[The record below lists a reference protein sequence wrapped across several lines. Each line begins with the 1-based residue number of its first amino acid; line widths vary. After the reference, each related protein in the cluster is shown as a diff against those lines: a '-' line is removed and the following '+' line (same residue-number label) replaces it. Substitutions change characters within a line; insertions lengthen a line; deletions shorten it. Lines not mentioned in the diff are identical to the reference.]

1 MSPLPK
7 RALLAITS
15 YHGPFYPNGDNTG
28 LYYTEALHPYTV
40 LTAAGFQV
48 DLASETGEYGIDPH
62 SVTKTALTDA
72 DALVYNDK
80 QNDFNQKLAQI
91 KKASDLDPTA
101 YGLFFASAGHGTL
114 FDYPKAKGLIAIAES
129 VWARGGVVSAVCHAP
144 AILPHIK
151 DQATGKSIINGRTV
165 TGFTDKGEVELNL
178 MDKIKELG
186 LVPITQGAV
195 QAGATYKEPEG
206 AFDVFTVVDGRLVT
220 GANPPSAH
228 ATAVK
233 AVEAFD
239 KL

>member
-151 DQATGKSIINGRTV
+151 DQATGKSIINGRT
-165 TGFTDKGEVELNL
+165 
-178 MDKIKELG
+178 
-186 LVPITQGAV
+186 
-195 QAGATYKEPEG
+195 
-206 AFDVFTVVDGRLVT
+206 
-220 GANPPSAH
+220 
-228 ATAVK
+228 
-233 AVEAFD
+233 
-239 KL
+239 

>member
-15 YHGPFYPNGDNTG
+15 YHGPFYPNGDPTG

-40 LTAAGFQV
+40 LTEAGFQV

-62 SVTKTALTDA
+62 SVNKSAISDA

-80 QNDFNQKLAQI
+80 KSEFNQQLAHI

-114 FDYPKAKGLIAIAES
+114 FDYPKASGLISIAES
-129 VWARGGVVSAVCHAP
+129 VWARGGIVSAVCHAP

-151 DQATGKSIINGRTV
+151 DQKTGKSIINGRNV

-186 LVPITQGAV
+186 LVPIAQGAT

-206 AFDVFTVVDGRLVT
+206 AFDVYTVVDGRLVT

-233 AVEAFD
+233 AVEAFG